1 MCSIGL
7 LAHIRYL
14 QCTVLTL
21 LGALEDMLGDA
32 NNLLGHANHPSC
44 TTEGYEQIQP
54 PLAHMGQVPSRTP
67 IE

>member
-32 NNLLGHANHPSC
+32 NHPSC

-54 PLAHMGQVPSRTP
+54 PLAHMGQVPIRIP